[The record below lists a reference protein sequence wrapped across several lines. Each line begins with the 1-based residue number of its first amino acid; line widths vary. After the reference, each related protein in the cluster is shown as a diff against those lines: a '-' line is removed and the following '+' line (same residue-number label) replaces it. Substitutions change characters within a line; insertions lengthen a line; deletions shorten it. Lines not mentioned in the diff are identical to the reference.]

1 MIGDWNGWNRNAAP
15 LVPRGVPGFGKASC
29 RASRRGARYKYHVAS
44 RYAGYRVDK
53 ADPLAFLAQTPPET
67 ASVVWT
73 LDYAWD
79 DAERA

>member
-1 MIGDWNGWNRNAAP
+1 
-15 LVPRGVPGFGKASC
+15 
-29 RASRRGARYKYHVAS
+29 VAS

-53 ADPLAFLAQTPPET
+53 ADPLEFLAQTPPET

-79 DAERA
+79 DAEWLARRAARQSLTAPMGATDDVFWERLELLRCFARCANEDATA